1 MNETGTKKLHEFP
14 SSVCVCVCVGVCVC
28 VCVGRCVCV
37 CVFRFS
43 CWIWIN
49 VLMYNISTVLIL
61 GCVRSFKILND
72 NFDTGIN

>member
-37 CVFRFS
+37 CVCSDLAVGFGLTF
-43 CWIWIN
+43 
-49 VLMYNISTVLIL
+49 
-61 GCVRSFKILND
+61 
-72 NFDTGIN
+72 